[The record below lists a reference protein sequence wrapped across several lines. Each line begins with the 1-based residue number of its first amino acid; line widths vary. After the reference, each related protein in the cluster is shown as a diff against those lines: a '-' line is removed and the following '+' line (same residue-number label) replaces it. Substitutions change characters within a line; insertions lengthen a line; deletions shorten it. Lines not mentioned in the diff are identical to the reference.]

1 MLRSLHDMRGFRIR
15 ATDDEVGSVHD
26 VFLDDERWAVR
37 YLVVE
42 TGAWLA
48 GRQVLVSPMTI
59 AGVDLNARELSVAL
73 TRAQIEGSPDVNTH
87 QPISRQQEAEH
98 SAYYGLMPYWGGP
111 ELWGA
116 GAAPGIFGDPPLDA
130 SRTNTARSR
139 VTTPPSASTDSHL
152 QSARELVGYHIL
164 ATDGEIGHIDDLLVD
179 DRTWA
184 VRYIEV
190 DTSNWIGGTA
200 VVVPGTALG
209 DVDWS
214 RRLVSVSLTRRQVE
228 ESPRLDRKALT
239 AEAEQRLDEYYKSG
253 VPS

>member
-130 SRTNTARSR
+130 SSWTIR
-139 VTTPPSASTDSHL
+139 
-152 QSARELVGYHIL
+152 
-164 ATDGEIGHIDDLLVD
+164 
-179 DRTWA
+179 
-184 VRYIEV
+184 
-190 DTSNWIGGTA
+190 
-200 VVVPGTALG
+200 
-209 DVDWS
+209 
-214 RRLVSVSLTRRQVE
+214 
-228 ESPRLDRKALT
+228 
-239 AEAEQRLDEYYKSG
+239 
-253 VPS
+253 